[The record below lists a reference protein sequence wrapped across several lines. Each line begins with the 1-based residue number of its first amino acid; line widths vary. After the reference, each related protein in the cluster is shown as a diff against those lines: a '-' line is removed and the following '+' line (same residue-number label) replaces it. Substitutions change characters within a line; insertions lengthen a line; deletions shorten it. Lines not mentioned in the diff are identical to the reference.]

1 MKLTWYG
8 HSCFL
13 LESAHGSVVFDPYAP
28 GKVPG
33 WTLPALE
40 ADAVLCSHG
49 HSDHGYAEGVK
60 LTGRPYAA
68 AVTRIGSFH
77 DDCGGALRGENTISL
92 VEDEGIRAVHMG
104 DVGVT
109 PAPEQIEQLKGC
121 DVLMIPTGGIL
132 TIEPDS
138 AFYMTER
145 IMPRVVIPMHFK
157 VPGHSNWRLRT
168 REYFSEIFIEQPI
181 LPVKEYDTC
190 SITVTKDTEP
200 QVALLRIP
208 DGLSGQ
214 TAFPRAKR

>member
-92 VEDEGIRAVHMG
+92 VADERIRAVHMG
-104 DVGVT
+104 DVGCALT
-109 PAPEQIEQLKGC
+109 AEQIAALGRV
-121 DVLMIPTGGIL
+121 DVLMIPVGGHYTVDADGAWEIARSL
-132 TIEPDS
+132 GAAI
-138 AFYMTER
+138 
-145 IMPRVVIPMHFK
+145 VIPMHYRGRGFGYAEIGKLEPFLRRAQK
-157 VPGHSNWRLRT
+157 VVRLGGR
-168 REYFSEIFIEQPI
+168 SW
-181 LPVKEYDTC
+181 
-190 SITVTKDTEP
+190 TVDLAEAPAT
-200 QVALLRIP
+200 VV
-208 DGLSGQ
+208 
-214 TAFPRAKR
+214 FRA